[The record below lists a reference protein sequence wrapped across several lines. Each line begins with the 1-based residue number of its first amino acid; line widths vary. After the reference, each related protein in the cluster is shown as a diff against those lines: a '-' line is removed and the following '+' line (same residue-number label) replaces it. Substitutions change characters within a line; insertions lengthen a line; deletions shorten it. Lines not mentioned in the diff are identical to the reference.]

1 MPRKPKTYE
10 EQMAALTLRSLRPRP
25 LKTKIRMKQKL
36 PHGKRREITLEAEQR
51 DFHENTSSVD
61 MVEISTDPADKG
73 VQQVPTKDPE
83 KDIDEDDPMEEP
95 HNMIQNKP
103 SDNNQDED
111 ENNQVYEQDTG
122 DQDDHDNAEQ
132 QHRERKINFNEDEDK
147 NGENF
152 FFTPEY
158 TEWTTKLPS
167 RIIETRMDF
176 QNKVAKYNMLKKE
189 KLKKMV
195 TRNREAKMQIMKNLE
210 KMKDRNI
217 KLQQFMTG
225 EDETLNGELK
235 DIARISIRRFELN
248 RMTLDKLEDEEMKMT
263 EDRITFIQEMSKL
276 SKDLARIN
284 ECYIS
289 ELIAED
295 TNEQY
300 EKLYVE
306 GIL

>member
-25 LKTKIRMKQKL
+25 LKKKIRLKEKI
-36 PHGKRREITLEAEQR
+36 PHGKHIEITPEAQQK

-61 MVEISTDPADKG
+61 MVEVSTDPADQG
-73 VQQVPTKDPE
+73 NPVEERQQVPIKDPE
-83 KDIDEDDPMEEP
+83 EDIEEDDPMEDP
-95 HNMIQNKP
+95 HCINPNKP
-103 SDNNQDED
+103 TDDKQDED
-111 ENNQVYEQDTG
+111 ENDQEYEQDT
-122 DQDDHDNAEQ
+122 
-132 QHRERKINFNEDEDK
+132 EDEDED
-147 NGENF
+147 GENF

-158 TEWTTKLPS
+158 KEWTTKLPS
-167 RIIETRMDF
+167 RIIDTRTDF
-176 QNKVAKYNMLKKE
+176 QNKVAKYNLMKKE

-195 TRNREAKMQIMKNLE
+195 TRNREAKMRIMKNLE
-210 KMKDRNI
+210 KMNDRNV
-217 KLQQFMTG
+217 KVQQFMKG
-225 EDETLNGELK
+225 EDETLNEELK
-235 DIARISIRRFELN
+235 DIARISLRRFELN
-248 RMTLDKLEDEEMKMT
+248 RITLDKLEDEEMKMI
-263 EDRITFIQEMSKL
+263 EDRITFIQEVSKL

-300 EKLYVE
+300 EHLYVE